1 MRDKLP
7 VYIENRELPKNEFDI
22 DNGNNN
28 SYGFVSILYLVS
40 IMITVVSVLTVI
52 FFRR

>member
-1 MRDKLP
+1 MKSKLP
-7 VYIENRELPKNEFDI
+7 VCIENRELPKNELDV
-22 DNGNNN
+22 DNGSNR
-28 SYGFVSILYLVS
+28 SYGYVSILYLVS

>member
-7 VYIENRELPKNEFDI
+7 VYIENRELPKDEFDI
-22 DNGNNN
+22 NNGNNK
-28 SYGFVSILYLVS
+28 SYGYVSILYLVS

>member
-22 DNGNNN
+22 DDANNK
-28 SYGFVSILYLVS
+28 SYGYVSILYLAS

-52 FFRR
+52 FFRN

>member
-1 MRDKLP
+1 MKNKLP
-7 VYIENRELPKNEFDI
+7 VYIENRELPNNEFDI
-22 DNGNNN
+22 NDGNNK
-28 SYGFVSILYLVS
+28 SYGYVSILYLAS